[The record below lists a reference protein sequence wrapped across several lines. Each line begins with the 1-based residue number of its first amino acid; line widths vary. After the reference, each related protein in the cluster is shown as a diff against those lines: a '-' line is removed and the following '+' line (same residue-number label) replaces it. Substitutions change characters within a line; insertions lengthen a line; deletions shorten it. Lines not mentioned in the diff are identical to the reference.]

1 MKLYEKILISIFLLL
16 ESIPVMFYNS
26 DLKVDFFIFEDYNMY
41 LSNFLHYL
49 SYYIALAA
57 LFFILWRRV
66 SKMYLWFFIW
76 RIIEIFGFFLF
87 ASQKTNLV
95 TIPILL
101 IFLIYENVKSSKNR

>member
-1 MKLYEKILISIFLLL
+1 MKTYEKILISIILLL

-26 DLKVDFFIFEDYNMY
+26 DLKVDLFIFEDYSMY
-41 LSNFLHYL
+41 FSNFLHYL

-57 LFFILWRRV
+57 LFLILWQRISRI
-66 SKMYLWFFIW
+66 YLWFFIW

-101 IFLIYENVKSSKNR
+101 IFIIYENKKSR